1 MTAASQKLVL
11 TVPTSEIAAFL
22 EVLKSYD
29 FVKVDQLDDVIA
41 RFMKN
46 APQNAP
52 ISEEE
57 VSDILMEIR
66 YKKSAAATK

>member
-46 APQNAP
+46 APKNAP
-52 ISEEE
+52 VSEEE
-57 VSDILMEIR
+57 VADMLMEMR
-66 YKKSAAATK
+66 YKKSAADTK

>member
-11 TVPTSEIAAFL
+11 TVPASEMAAFL

-29 FVKVDQLDDVIA
+29 FVKVDQLDDITA
-41 RFMKN
+41 RFVKN

-57 VSDILMEIR
+57 VADILMEMR